1 MRNRLDSRSQHG
13 NFPVMPTMVSASNVI
28 ERRLWTAEDFLR
40 WLEPG
45 LHADLINGE
54 KCMHSPVNL
63 RHASLINFVDG
74 ILRLYIERHGL
85 GVLHRETVAV
95 RLGSRNVFLPD
106 LLFLTTE
113 QARGVGPAHVG
124 VAPALVVEALS
135 PTTAGK
141 DIGPK
146 FAAYEE
152 HGVGEYWVLDP
163 ETQAH
168 RFYAR
173 EGELLVEFANGE
185 EVIRS
190 RQVKGF
196 AMRRQWLGD
205 GAAPKIESALAE
217 IEAGL

>member
-1 MRNRLDSRSQHG
+1 
-13 NFPVMPTMVSASNVI
+13 MPTLVSASKLI
-28 ERRLWTAEDFLR
+28 ERRLWTADDFLE
-40 WLEPG
+40 WLQPG
-45 LHADLINGE
+45 VHADLIDGE

-63 RHASLINFVDG
+63 RPATLINFVE
-74 ILRLYIERHGL
+74 RLLAQYIERHGL

-95 RLGSRNVFLPD
+95 RLSSRNVFLPD

-113 QARGVGPAHVG
+113 QASKVGQAYVG
-124 VAPALVVEALS
+124 FAPALVVEALS
-135 PTTAGK
+135 PTTAEN

-190 RQVKGF
+190 QQVKGF

-205 GAAPKIESALAE
+205 GTAPKIDAAVAE